1 MKPYTMWKM
10 DDTRWLL
17 EVEDEVLGEHIK
29 ELSVVDN
36 PIVDRFGVGI
46 NTPLRV
52 YSVKEENV
60 AAVEKIIE
68 TWLRRKKHG

>member
-29 ELSVVDN
+29 ELSVVEN

>member
-10 DDTRWLL
+10 DENRWLL
-17 EVEDEVLGEHIK
+17 EVEDESLGVHLK
-29 ELSVVDN
+29 ELAAKEL
-36 PIVDRFGVGI
+36 PPKERFGVGI

-60 AAVEKIIE
+60 SVVEKIIE
-68 TWLRRKKHG
+68 NWLRRKHG

>member
-29 ELSVVDN
+29 ELSVVEN

-60 AAVEKIIE
+60 ASVEKIIE